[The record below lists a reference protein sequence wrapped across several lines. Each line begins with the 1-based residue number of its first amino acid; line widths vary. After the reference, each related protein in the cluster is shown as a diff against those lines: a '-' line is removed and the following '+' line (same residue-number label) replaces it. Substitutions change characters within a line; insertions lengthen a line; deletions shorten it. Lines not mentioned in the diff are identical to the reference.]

1 MGDSSNKT
9 IAKNTIVLYLRMI
22 VTMIIS
28 LYTSRVVLRVLGV
41 EDFGIYH
48 SVGGVVGMFAFIN
61 GAMATGSSR
70 FLTAEL
76 GTGNFDKLK
85 RTFSTVLTV
94 HFCLAVLF
102 ALVLETVGM
111 WFLHNKL
118 IIPENRMSAATFL
131 LHLSALSSLLSI
143 TQVPYSASIVSH
155 EKMGIYAYTSITDAV
170 LKLLIVYALTL
181 APFDQLK
188 FYALLGFIVNVAM
201 LLFYRFYC
209 LKHFPET
216 HYQFVADKK
225 IMKSIISFSGWGL
238 LGSIARML
246 QFQGSTVLINMF
258 FNPSVVAARAV
269 ANQVNATAV
278 HFINSFRTAV
288 NPQIIKRYTGE
299 QKEGSKKL
307 LLETTKLAYYI
318 MLVLALPIC
327 FVARPLLYL
336 WLGKVPEHSVA
347 FLQVTIITS
356 LIDVFDISFL
366 SALWAKG
373 RIRENALVSP
383 FVLFAAFPIAYV
395 MFRMGMP
402 PVSICWAFMVSII
415 VMGMVVKPMLIIK
428 YVDYTWGEIL
438 PVFVTCGKVTLA
450 SAIIPTVVFLLFD
463 NQMSNDLIRFLIYVP
478 ISVMCVLLSVW
489 TLGLNSRMRDS
500 IMSFASTVL
509 KRRNHHDGR
518 E

>member
-1 MGDSSNKT
+1 MENSSNKT
-9 IAKNTIVLYLRMI
+9 IAKNTIVLYFRMI
-22 VTMIIS
+22 VTMLIS
-28 LYTSRVVLRVLGV
+28 LYTSRVVLQVLGV

-48 SVGGVVGMFAFIN
+48 SVGGVVGMFAFVN
-61 GAMATGSSR
+61 GALATGSSR

-76 GTGNFDKLK
+76 GTGNLEKLK
-85 RTFSTVLTV
+85 LTFSTILTV
-94 HFCLAVLF
+94 HICMAVAF

-118 IIPENRMSAATFL
+118 IIPENRMDAAEFL

-155 EKMGIYAYTSITDAV
+155 EKMSIYAYTSITDAV

-181 APFDQLK
+181 APFDKLK
-188 FYALLGFIVNVAM
+188 FYAFLGFLVNVVM
-201 LLFYRFYC
+201 MLFYRYYC
-209 LKHFPET
+209 LKHFPES
-216 HYQFVADKK
+216 HYQFKADKS
-225 IMKSIISFSGWGL
+225 IVKSVVSFSGWGL

-288 NPQIIKRYTGE
+288 NPQIIKRYTGDE
-299 QKEGSKKL
+299 KESSKVL
-307 LLETTKLAYYI
+307 LLQTTKLAYYI

-327 FVARPLLYL
+327 FVARPLLFL
-336 WLGKVPEHSVA
+336 WLGQVPEHSVA

-383 FVLFAAFPIAYV
+383 FVLFAAFPVAYA
-395 MFRMGMP
+395 MFRLGMP
-402 PVSICWAFMVSII
+402 PVSIGWAFLVSIA
-415 VMGMVVKPMLIIK
+415 VMGLIVKPMLIIK
-428 YVDYTWGEIL
+428 YVDYTWAEIV

-450 SAIIPTVVFLLFD
+450 AVPLPLLAYWQL
-463 NQMSNDLIRFLIYVP
+463 NPMLESDLARFLVFVP
-478 ISVMCVLLSVW
+478 ICVLCVIASVW
-489 TLGLNSRMRDS
+489 TIGLDKKMRDA
-500 IMSFASTVL
+500 IISFVRTTFL
-509 KRRNHHDGR
+509 RKRK
-518 E
+518 ES